1 VLELVEGATL
11 ADRLRRGPM
20 TIDEAVGIGR
30 EIALALEAAHERGIV
45 HRDLKPGNIALAS
58 DGTVKVLDFGLAR
71 AVADG
76 AGSPPG
82 RRDDPTITS
91 PATLTVLGVI
101 LGTAAYMSPE
111 QARVAVADRRSDVWA
126 FGCALYEMLAGTRAF
141 RGETVVEL
149 LSEVVESQ
157 PDWSKL
163 PPGVPIAL
171 RTLLEGCLEKD
182 PRKRIGDMSAIRF
195 VLERGPALV
204 APVPVPGR
212 SRWTVP
218 AMLGGT
224 AALLLAL
231 WSMTYALRQPP
242 AAAPVT
248 RFTVPMAQG
257 QDLGLARRV
266 LAVSP
271 DGARLAYAAASLSV
285 RCRSSRL
292 VRCPEPSPLFSPR
305 SLPTANRWR
314 SGPTAE

>member
-1 VLELVEGATL
+1 
-11 ADRLRRGPM
+11 
-20 TIDEAVGIGR
+20 
-30 EIALALEAAHERGIV
+30 
-45 HRDLKPGNIALAS
+45 
-58 DGTVKVLDFGLAR
+58 
-71 AVADG
+71 
-76 AGSPPG
+76 
-82 RRDDPTITS
+82 
-91 PATLTVLGVI
+91 
-101 LGTAAYMSPE
+101 
-111 QARVAVADRRSDVWA
+111 
-126 FGCALYEMLAGTRAF
+126 
-141 RGETVVEL
+141 
-149 LSEVVESQ
+149 
-157 PDWSKL
+157 
-163 PPGVPIAL
+163 VPIAL

-266 LAVSP
+266 LAISP
-271 DGARLAYAAASLSV
+271 DGARLA
-285 RCRSSRL
+285 
-292 VRCPEPSPLFSPR
+292 
-305 SLPTANRWR
+305 
-314 SGPTAE
+314 